1 MLESSINSICAAFRA
16 PNPFAREHFGKKKC
30 REMVSLLAGLG
41 VSTACFGKG
50 MGCEP
55 PPG

>member
-41 VSTACFGKG
+41 VSTACLGKG